1 MVLSMENIL
10 RLLNGFK
17 IPDQYQPGMA
27 GKLNRCI
34 LFLTAFIVNEESAT
48 IYADGLSANMFR
60 KTEENDK

>member
-1 MVLSMENIL
+1 MENLL

-17 IPDQYQPGMA
+17 KPDQYLPGMA
-27 GKLNRCI
+27 GKIIYRCI